1 MILDAADRRRLES
14 STLFRWSG
22 IETIAHLLESCE
34 TDTLESGAKLL
45 EPGVVNNT
53 LYVILEGELRV
64 YLSGHDMPA
73 HAVLGPGECVGEMS
87 LIDGQVASALVI
99 AATDTRV
106 LAMPHETLWA
116 LVDSSHGIARNLLGI
131 LSGRMR
137 SNNLTL
143 VAAQT
148 RSLEFEQAG
157 SVDALTGLHNRAWLK
172 DTFPRAL
179 QRCDRDGI
187 SACLVF
193 ADIDHL
199 SRFNERFGHLVGDAA
214 LRRVVQQ
221 LADGLRSQ
229 DLIARYGGEEF
240 LILLPRTD
248 LDEGMLIAERLRE
261 LVASGGSGGAEPA
274 DGIPPLTVSC
284 GVATHVRGEALEAV
298 ILRAERALRS
308 AKENGRDRVETA

>member
-1 MILDAADRRRLES
+1 MEN
-14 STLFRWSG
+14 
-22 IETIAHLLESCE
+22 H
-34 TDTLESGAKLL
+34 
-45 EPGVVNNT
+45 T
-53 LYVILEGELRV
+53 LYLILEGELRV

-87 LIDGQVASALVI
+87 LVDGQGASALVI

-106 LAMPHETLWA
+106 LAVPHETLWA
-116 LVDSSHGIARNLLGI
+116 LVDSSHAVARNLLAI

-148 RSLEFEQAG
+148 RSLEFEQAA
-157 SVDALTGLHNRAWLK
+157 SVDAMTGLHNRAWLK
-172 DTFPRAL
+172 ETFPRAL

-187 SACLVF
+187 SASILF
-193 ADIDHL
+193 ADVDYL
-199 SRFNERFGHLVGDAA
+199 SRFNERFGHLAGDAA
-214 LRRVVQQ
+214 LRRVVSQ

-248 LDEGMLIAERLRE
+248 LDEAMLIAERLRE
-261 LVASGGSGGAEPA
+261 LVANGEAGGTELTESV
-274 DGIPPLTVSC
+274 DGIPSLTVSC
-284 GVATHVRGEALEAV
+284 GVAVHKRGEALDV
-298 ILRAERALRS
+298 TILRAERALLS
-308 AKENGRDRVETA
+308 AKANGRDRIESA